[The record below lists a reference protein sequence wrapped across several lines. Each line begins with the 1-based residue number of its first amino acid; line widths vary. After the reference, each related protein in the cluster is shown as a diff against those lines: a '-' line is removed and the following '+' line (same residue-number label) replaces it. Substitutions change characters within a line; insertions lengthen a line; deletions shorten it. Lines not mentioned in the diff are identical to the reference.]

1 MKWFLI
7 VSAVA
12 LAGQVAARA
21 DAGTDSGGT
30 SGWLVTLPSAGG
42 RSEAVPGVVITLPG
56 PPAPIA
62 APAPPKVAETA
73 LPQIPPASG
82 DHPPVLRRAA
92 PIAAPTPAPEP
103 PKVVATAIPQI
114 PPASGDHP
122 PVLRRAERVYPAGFD
137 SDSALFC
144 QAMIGVWTEADA
156 QALLG
161 EPSRQR
167 LALGEDPSESGL
179 IFAFA
184 DPTGHYQELE
194 LDFANETGVLR
205 GVYAYPWKMTWQ
217 ECRGLWGANVL
228 ARKANLGRTFYS
240 YLNRRLDV
248 LVDHTGKVISLGL
261 Y

>member
-1 MKWFLI
+1 MKWILL

-12 LAGQVAARA
+12 LAGQVAACA
-21 DAGTDSGGT
+21 GAGTDRADTSGGV
-30 SGWLVTLPSAGG
+30 VTLPSAGG
-42 RSEAVPGVVITLPG
+42 RSEIVPGVVVTLPA
-56 PPAPIA
+56 PLPPIA
-62 APAPPKVAETA
+62 APAPEPPKVAAFA
-73 LPQIPPASG
+73 LPPIPPPSD

-92 PIAAPTPAPEP
+92 
-103 PKVVATAIPQI
+103 
-114 PPASGDHP
+114 
-122 PVLRRAERVYPAGFD
+122 RVYPAGFD

-144 QAMIGVWTEADA
+144 QAMIGAWTEAEA

-167 LALGEDPSESGL
+167 LAIGEDQSETGL
-179 IFAFA
+179 ILAFA

-205 GVYAYPWKMTWQ
+205 GVFAYPWKMTWQ
-217 ECRGLWGANVL
+217 ECRGLWGADVL
-228 ARKANLGRTFYS
+228 ARKANQGRTFYS

-248 LVDHTGKVISLGL
+248 LVDPAGKVISLGL

>member
-1 MKWFLI
+1 MKWFLLL
-7 VSAVA
+7 SAVA
-12 LAGQVAARA
+12 LAGQVAVRA
-21 DAGTDSGGT
+21 DTGTGRAET
-30 SGWLVTLPSAGG
+30 SGAVVTLPPAGG
-42 RSEAVPGVVITLPG
+42 RSEALPGVVVTLPG

-62 APAPPKVAETA
+62 APAPEPPKVTA
-73 LPQIPPASG
+73 TAVPRIPPAS
-82 DHPPVLRRAA
+82 DDQPPVLRRAA
-92 PIAAPTPAPEP
+92 G
-103 PKVVATAIPQI
+103 VF
-114 PPASGDHP
+114 
-122 PVLRRAERVYPAGFD
+122 PAGFD

-144 QAMIGVWTEADA
+144 QAMIGVWTEAEA

-167 LALGEDPSESGL
+167 LALGEDQSESGL

-184 DPTGHYQELE
+184 DPSGLYQEVE
-194 LDFANETGVLR
+194 LDFASETGVLR

-217 ECRGLWGANVL
+217 ECRGLWGADVL

-248 LVDHTGKVISLGL
+248 LVDRTGKVISLGL

>member
-21 DAGTDSGGT
+21 DTGTDSGET
-30 SGWLVTLPSAGG
+30 SGWVVTLPSAPG
-42 RSEAVPGVVITLPG
+42 RSESVPGVVVTLPG
-56 PPAPIA
+56 PAARIA
-62 APAPPKVAETA
+62 APEAEPPKVTETA
-73 LPQIPPASG
+73 VPRIPPAS
-82 DHPPVLRRAA
+82 DAPPPVLRRAA
-92 PIAAPTPAPEP
+92 R
-103 PKVVATAIPQI
+103 
-114 PPASGDHP
+114 
-122 PVLRRAERVYPAGFD
+122 LYPAGFH

-167 LALGEDPSESGL
+167 LALGEDQSESGL

-205 GVYAYPWKMTWQ
+205 GVFAYPWKMTWQ
-217 ECRGLWGANVL
+217 ECRGLWGADVL

-248 LVDHTGKVISLGL
+248 LVDRTGKVISLGL

>member
-12 LAGQVAARA
+12 LAGQAAVRA
-21 DAGTDSGGT
+21 DAEGDRADT
-30 SGWLVTLPSAGG
+30 SRGVVTLPSVGG
-42 RSEAVPGVVITLPG
+42 RSEAVPGVVITLPA

-62 APAPPKVAETA
+62 APEAEPPKVTETA
-73 LPQIPPASG
+73 VPRIPPASD

-92 PIAAPTPAPEP
+92 
-103 PKVVATAIPQI
+103 
-114 PPASGDHP
+114 
-122 PVLRRAERVYPAGFD
+122 RVYPAGFD

-144 QAMIGVWTEADA
+144 QAMIGLWTEADA

-167 LALGEDPSESGL
+167 LAIGEDPSETGL

-194 LDFANETGVLR
+194 LDFANTTGVLR
-205 GVYAYPWKMTWQ
+205 GVFAYPRKMTWQ
-217 ECRGLWGANVL
+217 ECRRLWGAHVA
-228 ARKANLGRTFYS
+228 ARKANQGRTFYS

-248 LVDHTGKVISLGL
+248 LVDPAGKVISLGL

>member
-1 MKWFLI
+1 MKWILL

-21 DAGTDSGGT
+21 GAGTDRADTSGGV
-30 SGWLVTLPSAGG
+30 VTLPSAGG
-42 RSEAVPGVVITLPG
+42 RSEIVPGVVVTLPA
-56 PPAPIA
+56 PPPPIA
-62 APAPPKVAETA
+62 APAPEPPKVAAFA
-73 LPQIPPASG
+73 LPPIPPPSD

-92 PIAAPTPAPEP
+92 
-103 PKVVATAIPQI
+103 
-114 PPASGDHP
+114 
-122 PVLRRAERVYPAGFD
+122 RVYPAGFD
-137 SDSALFC
+137 NDSALFC
-144 QAMIGVWTEADA
+144 QAMIGVWTEAEA

-167 LALGEDPSESGL
+167 LAIGEDQSESGL
-179 IFAFA
+179 ILAFA

-205 GVYAYPWKMTWQ
+205 GVFAYPWKMTWQ
-217 ECRGLWGANVL
+217 ECRGLWGADVL
-228 ARKANLGRTFYS
+228 ARKANQGRTFYS

-248 LVDHTGKVISLGL
+248 LVDPAGKVISLGL